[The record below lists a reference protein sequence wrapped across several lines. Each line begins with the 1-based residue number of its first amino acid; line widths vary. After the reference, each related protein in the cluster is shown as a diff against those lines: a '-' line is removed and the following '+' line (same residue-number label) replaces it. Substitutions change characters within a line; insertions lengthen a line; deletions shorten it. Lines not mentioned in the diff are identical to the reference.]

1 MTWAWRIYCGLLLA
15 GGVVQMLRKVLTDT
29 GGPSSRYAALASAVA
44 LTAVLAAKARGRAL
58 SQRWIWQVLSVALV
72 AGWLVML
79 SFAIYLATIAVQVGA
94 GLLGL
99 GAVLA
104 LPGVQQV
111 WVYGW
116 RSSEIW
122 SRERREAPEGA

>member
-15 GGVVQMLRKVLTDT
+15 GGVVQMLRKVTTDT

-58 SQRWIWQVLSVALV
+58 GQRWIWQVLSVALV
-72 AGWLVML
+72 AGWLVMV
-79 SFAIYLATIAVQVGA
+79 SFAVYLATIAVPIGA

-99 GAVLA
+99 GAALA
-104 LPGVQQV
+104 LPGVQQM
-111 WVYGW
+111 WIYGW
-116 RSSEIW
+116 RSPEVW
-122 SRERREAPEGA
+122 GRDGREAPEGA